1 MENSRLRGVMEV
13 HKFHTNAIGI
23 EEIVLPFAVQAHL
36 RVVVHRYT
44 NHEVACFNQAATFL
58 ELG

>member
-1 MENSRLRGVMEV
+1 MEV